1 MRLAGRG
8 SLGLVSLKLRQVDE
22 SLAREPAA
30 SCRAGGFAVL
40 LEPAEQRVV
49 AAVHPRVLD
58 SGAGADLSLELL
70 EVACGRNGGAAPAGH
85 GEDAG
90 EIDGLGI
97 GHDCCDV
104 IG

>member
-1 MRLAGRG
+1 MRLAAG
-8 SLGLVSLKLRQVDE
+8 SFPGLVSLKLRQIDGFRVPGTRRV
-22 SLAREPAA
+22 LRG
-30 SCRAGGFAVL
+30 GGFTVL

-49 AAVHPRVLD
+49 AAVHPRVID

-70 EVACGRNGGAAPAGH
+70 KVPRGRRSGAAPAGH

-90 EIDGLGI
+90 EIDGLGV
-97 GHDCCDV
+97 GHDCRDV